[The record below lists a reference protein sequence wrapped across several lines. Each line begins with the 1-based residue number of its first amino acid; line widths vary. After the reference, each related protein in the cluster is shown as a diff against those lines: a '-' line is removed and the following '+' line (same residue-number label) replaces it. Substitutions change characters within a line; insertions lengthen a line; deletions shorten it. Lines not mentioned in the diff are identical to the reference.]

1 MNTHNR
7 TKFLPAFATLIL
19 AAGQLSADDTEIY
32 LSTGLD
38 ILDDAAK
45 PNLMFLMDTS
55 GSMGSNIA
63 VEVPSDGSG
72 FEYDELVDYGS
83 SDDDLIYVYDTD
95 YEFQNVTLTYD
106 QSVCDSMEDFFDDNP
121 GFPIYSDRAL
131 QWQSSTT
138 TQTIEET
145 EITCVDVDVDSATIE
160 IEEDGRVDN
169 GDWDYYGPYAAGA
182 GTDFIA
188 TGTTYARN
196 DRIRMYV
203 RIGSYPTSNN
213 YECRKNDIRN
223 ESETCTVSVGGSDE
237 DIYVGIRGRRNNSD
251 YDLDITYGGSGTI
264 EECTEVTT
272 QTDIEVTEAN
282 WSEALE
288 NTVETDWVLE
298 CRGDRGDHGIDSVS
312 NDDYVRNCGTNDCTE
327 PRYTSSRNNEYN
339 WNGID
344 TRVFMTANYHD
355 YILLFGAPEPGTGTL
370 PSGNSNSTCSS
381 QAEGYQFVDDG
392 VTYECVEKLSLM
404 QSSAT
409 ELITSLDNMNLG
421 LARLASSSAGGYV
434 LEKVRDIDSDYSTG
448 VTVEDRYIST
458 VNALPASGGTPLA
471 ESLWEM
477 MLYMSGDNVFY
488 GDDSGTSTDPAAV
501 SSGEYNSPIINS
513 CQSNNV
519 IVLTDGEPTSDSGR
533 DTAINNLTG
542 GNCSSSSYATTADG
556 TCLDELAE
564 YMASHDMSAGPNGVS
579 GTQTIRTYTIGF
591 DIDLPLLQTTANK
604 GQGQYFT
611 VSNAFELRSA
621 FTTILVDI
629 LSDST
634 TFVAPAISVNAFN
647 QLQHRNEIYY
657 AVFKPNNSPRWTGNV
672 KKYTI
677 SSDGTILD
685 ANGLAAVDPGTGY
698 FADTAQDIWSSTM
711 DGNTVDAGGF
721 RDLMP
726 DNRRVFTYI
735 GDSPNEV
742 NLTGGSGAYQF
753 NTSNSLV
760 TRELLGLEASA
771 SNSARNN
778 LILWGSGEDLYDA
791 DGDMQTND
799 ANRFVGDALH
809 SRPYLVTY
817 GGTEET
823 PYDILYVGSNMG
835 FLHAVDGATGVE
847 LWSFI
852 PDDLIGNIKQYQE
865 GNASEPKAYGLD
877 GEITLLVNESKEDS
891 DLNIEPADGDYI
903 YLYQGMRR
911 GGKDYYAFDVSNYN
925 PNNLDGIYPI
935 LKWKIDGGVGEYNDM
950 GQSWSRMISGTV
962 NWECSGEDCTE
973 RDVMFFSGGY
983 DADVHDN
990 ATEVT
995 TGDLGNAIYMID
1007 AHTGELL
1014 WSVGNNSDA
1023 RTTHTHSLGLA
1034 DMNNSIP
1041 GSPNVADIDGD
1052 GIIDMVFAVDIA
1064 GNVFRYDLNDE
1075 TTNDSNFATGG
1086 QIFELNQ
1093 AGEFKRF
1100 YNQPDL
1106 VLSEGRGYASYLNL
1120 VFGSGYMSSPRDADE
1135 SDYIYVLFE
1144 DDIFY
1149 PPTDEN
1155 GDVEYINIGTDS
1167 LWDPWGTDVPADKF
1181 VNAPYGY
1188 YVPLSG
1194 NGEKMLRPGLIFNG
1208 IVTYTSYNPE
1218 GNTNADACSGGLIGG
1233 SRLYQIDL
1241 DSGRSVIDSP
1251 TDDPFIE
1258 LLRPG
1263 ISPEGTVIFVDGDEV
1278 VCFGTECYKASD
1290 PDGDGPDLGLGF
1302 GDDRLT
1308 REYWREEEAND
1319 DD

>member
-1 MNTHNR
+1 MNIHKKLKLT
-7 TKFLPAFATLIL
+7 ATAALIFS
-19 AAGQLSADDTEIY
+19 ASYLSADDTEIY

-55 GSMGSNIA
+55 GSMDNHIA
-63 VEVPSDGSG
+63 VEVPSEGESFD
-72 FEYDELVDYGS
+72 YDPDTDYGS
-83 SDDDLIYVYDTD
+83 SDDDLIYVYNTD
-95 YEFQNVTLTYD
+95 YEFQNITLTYE
-106 QSVCDSMEDFFDDNP
+106 QSVCNDMETYFTANP
-121 GFPIYSDRAL
+121 GFPIYSDLAL

-160 IEEDGRVDN
+160 VEENGQVDN
-169 GDWDYYGPYAAGA
+169 GEYDYYGPYSAGA

-188 TGTTYARN
+188 TGTTYNNN
-196 DRIRMYV
+196 DRIRLYV
-203 RIGSYPTSNN
+203 RIGNYPTSNN
-213 YECRKNDIRN
+213 YDCRRNEIRN
-223 ESETCTVSVGGSDE
+223 ESETCTVSVGSSDE
-237 DIYVGIRGRRNNSD
+237 DIYVAVRGRRNNSD

-264 EECTEVTT
+264 QECTEVTT

-298 CRGDRGDHGIDSVS
+298 CRGDRGDHGIDGSS
-312 NDDYVRNCGTNDCTE
+312 SDDYVLNCGTNDCTE
-327 PRYTSSRNNEYN
+327 PRYTSSRNSEYN

-344 TRVFMTANYHD
+344 TRSFMTANYHD
-355 YILLFGAPEPGTGTL
+355 YVMLFGAPEPGTGTL
-370 PSGNSNSTCSS
+370 PTGNISNYCDSN
-381 QAEGYQFVDDG
+381 ANEGTQFTDG
-392 VTYECVEKLSLM
+392 GITYECTRKMDLM

-409 ELITSLDNMNLG
+409 QLIASLSNMNLG
-421 LARLASSSAGGYV
+421 LARLNGGNGGYI
-434 LEKVRDIDSDYSTG
+434 LEAIRDIDSNYG
-448 VTVEDRYIST
+448 GGQTVKEKYTAT
-458 VNALPASGGTPLA
+458 VNALPATGSTPLT

-477 MLYMSGDNVFY
+477 MRYFQGDTLDYGPTGVTDTAARSGQD
-488 GDDSGTSTDPAAV
+488 
-501 SSGEYNSPIINS
+501 YNSPIINS

-519 IVLTDGEPTSDSGR
+519 IVLTDGQPTSDSDR
-533 DTAINNLTG
+533 NSQI
-542 GNCSSSSYATTADG
+542 SSLPGVGTCPVDGANSTSSAG
-556 TCLDELAE
+556 SCLDELAD
-564 YMASHDMSAGPNGVS
+564 YAATHDMSTGVDGVS
-579 GTQTIRTYTIGF
+579 GTQTLRTYTIGF

-611 VSNAFELRSA
+611 VSNAFELSSA
-621 FTTILVDI
+621 FTSILVDI
-629 LSDST
+629 LSDSS

-685 ANGLAAVDPGTGY
+685 ANGLAAIDPGTGY
-698 FADTAQDIWSSTM
+698 FADTAQDLWSSTI
-711 DGNTVDAGGF
+711 DGNTVDSGGF
-721 RDLMP
+721 RDSMP

-742 NLTGGSGAYQF
+742 NLTGGSGSYQF
-753 NTSNSLV
+753 NTSNTLV
-760 TRELLGLEASA
+760 TRELLGLDASA
-771 SNSARNN
+771 SNSERNN
-778 LILWGSGEDLYDA
+778 LILWGSGEDLYDD
-791 DGDMQTND
+791 DGDTRTDD

-817 GGTEET
+817 GGTEES
-823 PYDILYVGSNMG
+823 PNDVLYVGSNMG

-852 PDDLIGNIKQYQE
+852 PDDLMGNIKQYQE
-865 GNASEPKAYGLD
+865 GNASEAKAYGFD

-891 DLNIEPADGDYI
+891 DLDIEPADGDYI

-911 GGKDYYAFDVSNYN
+911 GGNDYYAFDVSNYN
-925 PNNLDGIYPI
+925 ANNLNGIYPI
-935 LKWKIDGGVGEYNDM
+935 LKWKIDGGVGDFHDM
-950 GQSWSRMISGTV
+950 GQSWSRLISGTV
-962 NWECSGEDCTE
+962 DWECSGDDCTQ

-990 ATEVT
+990 ATSVT
-995 TGDLGNAIYMID
+995 SGDLGNAIYMID

-1014 WSVGNNSDA
+1014 WSAGNNSDA
-1023 RTTHTHSLGLA
+1023 RATRAHSLGIA
-1034 DMNNSIP
+1034 EMNNSIP
-1041 GSPNVADIDGD
+1041 GSPAVVDVDGD
-1052 GIIDMVFAVDIA
+1052 GILDMVFAVDIA

-1075 TTNDSNFATGG
+1075 TTNDSDFATGG

-1093 AGEFKRF
+1093 GGEFKRF
-1100 YNQPDL
+1100 YNQPDIA
-1106 VLSEGRGYASYLNL
+1106 LSEGRGYASYLNL
-1120 VFGSGYMSSPRDADE
+1120 VFGSGYMSSPRDVDQ

-1144 DDIFY
+1144 DEIFNA
-1149 PPTDEN
+1149 PTDEN
-1155 GDVEYINIGTDS
+1155 GDTKYIPIGTDN

-1188 YVPLSG
+1188 YVPLYG
-1194 NGEKMLRPGLIFNG
+1194 NGEKMLRPGLIFNH

-1241 DSGRSVIDSP
+1241 DSGVSVLDSP
-1251 TDDPFIE
+1251 DPYIE

-1263 ISPEGTVIFVDGDEV
+1263 ISPEGTVIFVDGEQV
-1278 VCFGTECYKASD
+1278 VCFGTECFEASD
-1290 PDGDGPDLGLGF
+1290 DDGDGPNLGLDLG
-1302 GDDRLT
+1302 DRILT

-1319 DD
+1319 DG